1 MYEQA
6 REDIFFIMLYAVVTA
21 MAILASCYLLFRRGN
36 AFAPDIMPPV
46 RLRRWTAMLFVSIA
60 LVHVWYMPLFFLTS
74 ADDILLTEL
83 ICGMLDSMTVFP
95 LSIAVMF
102 AMLQDR
108 RRPLWP
114 IAVMTAP
121 IVVGMAASI
130 VRRSAALY
138 PVMYVYIQLLGI
150 GLIIYMVRETRRY
163 GRWLRDNYAD
173 LEHKEVVQSFTVLA
187 IMLLV
192 FVFYEI
198 CNEGMA
204 YLYAMLAISIVLICY
219 LLWRV
224 ETLSDLSIHV
234 NDAEEEPQ
242 LPLSI
247 RNNIGPLLK
256 TYCEEPQLYL
266 QHDLTLSQLAKAIGT
281 NRLYLSQYFSN
292 QGMTYNTYVNS
303 LRIHHF
309 VNLYRET
316 TATHQSVTA
325 QQLAF
330 QSGFRSYN
338 TFSVA
343 FKKMMGMTM
352 TEWMRNVAE

>member
-138 PVMYVYIQLLGI
+138 PVMYVYILLLGI
-150 GLIIYMVRETRRY
+150 GLIIY
-163 GRWLRDNYAD
+163 GARD
-173 LEHKEVVQSFTVLA
+173 
-187 IMLLV
+187 
-192 FVFYEI
+192 
-198 CNEGMA
+198 
-204 YLYAMLAISIVLICY
+204 
-219 LLWRV
+219 
-224 ETLSDLSIHV
+224 
-234 NDAEEEPQ
+234 
-242 LPLSI
+242 
-247 RNNIGPLLK
+247 
-256 TYCEEPQLYL
+256 
-266 QHDLTLSQLAKAIGT
+266 KAIWSLAARQLCRPGAQGGGAKFHGAGHHAAGV
-281 NRLYLSQYFSN
+281 RLL
-292 QGMTYNTYVNS
+292 
-303 LRIHHF
+303 
-309 VNLYRET
+309 
-316 TATHQSVTA
+316 
-325 QQLAF
+325 
-330 QSGFRSYN
+330 
-338 TFSVA
+338 
-343 FKKMMGMTM
+343 
-352 TEWMRNVAE
+352 

>member
-1 MYEQA
+1 
-6 REDIFFIMLYAVVTA
+6 
-21 MAILASCYLLFRRGN
+21 
-36 AFAPDIMPPV
+36 
-46 RLRRWTAMLFVSIA
+46 
-60 LVHVWYMPLFFLTS
+60 
-74 ADDILLTEL
+74 
-83 ICGMLDSMTVFP
+83 
-95 LSIAVMF
+95 
-102 AMLQDR
+102 
-108 RRPLWP
+108 
-114 IAVMTAP
+114 
-121 IVVGMAASI
+121 
-130 VRRSAALY
+130 
-138 PVMYVYIQLLGI
+138 
-150 GLIIYMVRETRRY
+150 MVRETRRY

-173 LEHKEVVQSFTVLA
+173 LEHKEVVQSFMVLA

-325 QQLAF
+325 QQQAF